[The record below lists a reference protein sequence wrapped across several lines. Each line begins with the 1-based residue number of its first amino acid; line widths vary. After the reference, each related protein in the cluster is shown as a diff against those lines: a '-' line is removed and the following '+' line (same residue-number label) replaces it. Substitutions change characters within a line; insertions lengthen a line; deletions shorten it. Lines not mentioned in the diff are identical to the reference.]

1 MIQDKI
7 RYRRMLNQW
16 CIDCISKWVKVLNNL
31 DRFFGDHRNFD
42 NSDSICNNF
51 KCIDCPYYKHWTIAC
66 IEEGSYF
73 DLFIQTKNPAYLIA
87 FMNCMIRAINE
98 FRIL

>member
-1 MIQDKI
+1 MTQVEKRQQI
-7 RYRRMLNQW
+7 NQW
-16 CIDCISKWVKVLNNL
+16 CIDCITKWVTVLN
-31 DRFFGDHRNFD
+31 DIDGFFADHRRYD

-51 KCIDCPYYKHWTIAC
+51 KCVDCPYYKHWTISC

-73 DLFIQTKNPAYLIA
+73 DQFVLTRSPEFLVG
-87 FMNCMIRAINE
+87 FMNSMIKAIYE

>member
-1 MIQDKI
+1 MTQVEK
-7 RYRRMLNQW
+7 RQQLNQW
-16 CIDCISKWVKVLNNL
+16 CIDCITKWVRVLNNI
-31 DRFFGDHRNFD
+31 DGFFRDHRNFD

-51 KCIDCPYYKHWTIAC
+51 KCVDCPYYKHWTIAC

-73 DLFIQTKNPAYLIA
+73 DAFIQTKDYRYLIE
-87 FMNCMIRAINE
+87 FMDCMIKAIYE